1 MPVDCVTKL
10 GHRPILGFE
19 LGKKLVWTG
28 NSFIVT
34 TEANL
39 HCNGYSRP
47 ERPLFIRSSSH
58 MQQHSFIASV
68 NSRAKTELIRFFSFG
83 CNADILLSQHAIKMY
98 TTPSNKQAIFIK
110 TTYNRYHGVYGHISL
125 NSNLTQ

>member
-68 NSRAKTELIRFFSFG
+68 NSRANTELIRFFSFG
-83 CNADILLSQHAIKMY
+83 CNADILLSQHAFKLY
-98 TTPSNKQAIFIK
+98 TTPSNRQQYLQKLH
-110 TTYNRYHGVYGHISL
+110 TTDIVTSVDTIPIYL
-125 NSNLTQ
+125 